1 MNNVQFKN
9 NVMMIKKTLI
19 LTAILLVYQGYSQSK
34 LDGYIEV
41 GLKNNEVIKQHNF
54 DINKSMW
61 ALKEARSLFY
71 PTVSLNGS
79 YTKAEG
85 GRTID
90 IPIGDMLNPVYST
103 LNQITNSNAFPTLE
117 NQSVL
122 INPDNF
128 YDAKIHTTMPLLNF
142 EIIYNKRIKAQQTT
156 LQKIELEIYQ
166 RELVKDIKIA
176 YYKYL
181 QSLEGIKIYEDA
193 LALVTENQR
202 VNQSLFK
209 NDKINRT
216 AVLRSDN
223 EVVRIAA
230 NLETAKQVSNNAR
243 AYFNFLLNQKLD
255 TQIMVDEI
263 NENVPSAL
271 VEGNTENREE
281 LKKLDQV
288 KELNENITKLTKS
301 HWFPTLSGFADF
313 GVQDF
318 DFEMNKDS
326 RYYFAGLGLE
336 WNIFSGNKNKYKL
349 KQVEEDNKKISSQID
364 NIKQQLLLQFQVSQ
378 NNIKSALEQFH
389 ADKNQKES
397 AKKYNDDITK
407 LYKEGQAIYIEL
419 LDAQN
424 QWVNAQLNTNISLYN
439 SWIAFAEMER
449 ANATFTFK

>member
-1 MNNVQFKN
+1 MKIIVNF
-9 NVMMIKKTLI
+9 
-19 LTAILLVYQGYSQSK
+19 AIICFGYLGYSQSR
-34 LDGYIEV
+34 LDSYIQT

-54 DINKSMW
+54 DINKSMY

-90 IPIGDMLNPVYST
+90 IPIGDMLNPVYNT
-103 LNQITNSNAFPTLE
+103 LNQITNSNAFPALE

-128 YDAKIHTTMPLLNF
+128 YDAKIHTTMPLLNY
-142 EIIYNKRIKAQQTT
+142 EIIYNKRIKNQQTS

-166 RELVKDIKIA
+166 RELVKEIKIA

-181 QSLEGIKIYEDA
+181 QSVEGIKIYQDA
-193 LALVTENQR
+193 LALVKENQR

-223 EVVRIAA
+223 EVIRIQA
-230 NLETAKQVSNNAR
+230 NLETAKQTSNNAKS
-243 AYFNFLLNQKLD
+243 YFNFLLNEKLD
-255 TQIMVDEI
+255 TAIETDQSEALPIEALS
-263 NENVPSAL
+263 EN
-271 VEGNTENREE
+271 TQNREE
-281 LKKLDQV
+281 LQKLTQV
-288 KELNENITKLTKS
+288 KEINDNVSKLTQS
-301 HWFPTLSGFADF
+301 YWFPKVNGFADF
-313 GVQDF
+313 GIQDF
-318 DFEMNKDS
+318 DFEVNKQS
-326 RYYFAGLGLE
+326 RYYFAGVGLE
-336 WNIFSGNKNKYKL
+336 WNIFSGNKNKFKL

-364 NIKQQLLLQFQVSQ
+364 NVKQQLLLQFQVSR
-378 NNIKSALEQFH
+378 NNLKSALEQFY
-389 ADKNQKES
+389 ADRNQKES
-397 AKKYNDDITK
+397 SKKYNDDITK

-424 QWVNAQLNTNISLYN
+424 QWVNAQLNTNIALYN
-439 SWIAFAEMER
+439 SWIAFAELER
-449 ANATFTFK
+449 ANATFTFN

>member
-1 MNNVQFKN
+1 M
-9 NVMMIKKTLI
+9 KKVITLT
-19 LTAILLVYQGYSQSK
+19 LFCFGFLGYSQSK
-34 LDGYIEV
+34 LDNYIQI
-41 GLKNNEVIKQHNF
+41 GLKSNEVIKQHNF
-54 DINKSMW
+54 DINKSIY
-61 ALKEARSLFY
+61 ALKEAHALFY
-71 PTVSLNGS
+71 PTVSLNAN
-79 YTKAEG
+79 YTKADG

-90 IPIGDMLNPVYST
+90 IPIGDMLNPVYNT
-103 LNQITNSNAFPTLE
+103 LNQITNSNAFPALQ

-142 EIIYNKRIKAQQTT
+142 EIIYNKRIKSQQTS

-166 RELVKDIKIA
+166 RELVKEIKIA

-181 QSLEGIKIYEDA
+181 QSIEGINIYQDA
-193 LALVTENQR
+193 LKLVKENQR

-223 EVVRIAA
+223 EVIRIEA
-230 NLETAKQVSNNAR
+230 NLETAKQVNSNAKT
-243 AYFNFLLNQKLD
+243 YFNFLINQKLD
-255 TQIMVDEI
+255 SEI
-263 NENVPSAL
+263 EIDTNNESTPTILVNENTS
-271 VEGNTENREE
+271 NREE
-281 LKKLDQV
+281 LS
-288 KELNENITKLTKS
+288 KLTQVSEINSNVSKLTES
-301 HWFPTLSGFADF
+301 YWYPKLSGFADF
-313 GVQDF
+313 GFQDF
-318 DFEMNKDS
+318 DFEVNKQS
-326 RYYFAGLGLE
+326 RYYFAGVGLE

-349 KQVEEDNKKISSQID
+349 KQVEEDRKKISSQTD
-364 NIKQQLLLQFQVSQ
+364 NVRQQLLLQFQVSQ
-378 NNIKSALEQFH
+378 NNLKSALEQFN

-397 AKKYNDDITK
+397 AKKYNEDITK

-439 SWIAFAEMER
+439 SWIAFAELER

>member
-1 MNNVQFKN
+1 
-9 NVMMIKKTLI
+9 MIKKTLFLTLI
-19 LTAILLVYQGYSQSK
+19 LSGYLGYSQNK
-34 LDGYIEV
+34 LDGYIET

-61 ALKEARSLFY
+61 ALKEAHSLFY
-71 PTVSLNGS
+71 PTVSLNGT
-79 YTKAEG
+79 YTVADG

-90 IPIGDMLNPVYST
+90 IPVGDMLNPVYNT

-142 EIIYNKRIKAQQTT
+142 EIIYNKRIKNQQTS

-193 LALVTENQR
+193 LALVKENQR
-202 VNQSLFK
+202 VNQSLYK

-223 EVVRIAA
+223 EVIRIEA
-230 NLETAKQVSNNAR
+230 NLETAKQVSKNAQS
-243 AYFNFLLNQKLD
+243 YFNFLLNQKLD
-255 TQIMVDEI
+255 APIEVDESKSMPTEALS
-263 NENVPSAL
+263 EN
-271 VEGNTENREE
+271 TQNREE
-281 LKKLDQV
+281 LQKMTQVKKL
-288 KELNENITKLTKS
+288 NETVGKLTQS
-301 HWFPTLSGFADF
+301 YWFPKLGGFADVGF
-313 GVQDF
+313 QDF
-318 DFEMNKDS
+318 DFNVNKDS
-326 RYYFAGLGLE
+326 RYYFAGVSLE
-336 WNIFSGNKNKYKL
+336 MNIFSGNKNKYKL
-349 KQVEEDNKKISSQID
+349 KQIEEDSKKISSQTD
-364 NIKQQLLLQFQVSQ
+364 NVRQQLLLQFQVAQ
-378 NNIKSALEQFH
+378 NNLKAALEQYN
-389 ADKNQKES
+389 ANKNQKES

-424 QWVNAQLNTNISLYN
+424 QWVNAQLNTNISLYI
-439 SWIAFAEMER
+439 SWIAYAELER
-449 ANATFTFK
+449 ANATFTLK

>member
-1 MNNVQFKN
+1 M
-9 NVMMIKKTLI
+9 T
-19 LTAILLVYQGYSQSK
+19 ILLGYYGYSQSK
-34 LDGYIEV
+34 LDGYIET

-54 DINKSMW
+54 DINKSMY

-90 IPIGDMLNPVYST
+90 IPIGDMLNPVYNT

-142 EIIYNKRIKAQQTT
+142 EIIYNKRIKNQQTS

-166 RELVKDIKIA
+166 RELVKEIKIA
-176 YYKYL
+176 YYKYI
-181 QSLEGIKIYEDA
+181 QSVEGIKIYEDA
-193 LALVTENQR
+193 LALVKENQR
-202 VNQSLFK
+202 VNKSLFK
-209 NDKINRT
+209 NEKINRT

-223 EVVRIAA
+223 EVIRIQA
-230 NLETAKQVSNNAR
+230 NLETAKQNSNNAR
-243 AYFNFLLNQKLD
+243 SYFNFLLNEKLD
-255 TQIMVDEI
+255 AAIEVDE
-263 NENVPSAL
+263 NEAPPIDAVS
-271 VEGNTENREE
+271 ENTQNREE
-281 LKKLDQV
+281 LKKLTQA
-288 KELNENITKLTKS
+288 KEINDNVSKLTQS
-301 HWFPTLSGFADF
+301 YWFPKVNGFADF
-313 GVQDF
+313 GIQDF
-318 DFEMNKDS
+318 DFEVNKQS
-326 RYYFAGLGLE
+326 RYYFAGVGLE

-349 KQVEEDNKKISSQID
+349 KQTEEDSKKISSQID
-364 NIKQQLLLQFQVSQ
+364 NVKQQLLLQFQVSQ
-378 NNIKSALEQFH
+378 NNLKSALEQFY

-397 AKKYNDDITK
+397 AKKYNEDITK

-424 QWVNAQLNTNISLYN
+424 QWVNAQLNTNIALYN
-439 SWIAFAEMER
+439 SWIAFAELER
-449 ANATFTFK
+449 ANATFTLNN

>member
-1 MNNVQFKN
+1 MYIMKNVTTL
-9 NVMMIKKTLI
+9 VMICLGY
-19 LTAILLVYQGYSQSK
+19 LGYSQSK
-34 LDGYIEV
+34 LDNYIQI
-41 GLKNNEVIKQHNF
+41 GLTTNEVIKQHNF
-54 DINKSMW
+54 DINKSVY

-71 PTVSLNGS
+71 PTVSLNAN

-90 IPIGDMLNPVYST
+90 IPMGDLLNPVYNT
-103 LNQITNSNAFPTLE
+103 LNQITNSNAFPTLQ

-142 EIIYNKRIKAQQTT
+142 EIIYNKRIKMQQSS
-156 LQKIELEIYQ
+156 LQKIELEIYK
-166 RELVKDIKIA
+166 RELVKEIKIA

-181 QSLEGIKIYEDA
+181 QSIEGVKIYQDA
-193 LALVTENQR
+193 LKLVKENQR

-223 EVVRIAA
+223 EVIRIEA
-230 NLETAKQVSNNAR
+230 NLETAKQVNNNAKS
-243 AYFNFLLNQKLD
+243 YFNFLLNRKLD
-255 TQIMVDEI
+255 TEIEVDSENELLPNVI
-263 NENVPSAL
+263 ANEN
-271 VEGNTENREE
+271 TQNREE
-281 LKKLDQV
+281 LSQLSLF
-288 KELNENITKLTKS
+288 KELNGNVGKLTQS
-301 HWFPTLSGFADF
+301 YWFPKLSGFADLGF
-313 GVQDF
+313 QDF
-318 DFEMNKDS
+318 DFEVNKQS

-349 KQVEEDNKKISSQID
+349 RQVEEDTKKISSQID
-364 NIKQQLLLQFQVSQ
+364 NVKQQLLLQFQVSQ
-378 NNIKSALEQFH
+378 NNLKSALEQFN
-389 ADKNQKES
+389 ADKNQKAS
-397 AKKYNDDITK
+397 AKKYNEDITK

-439 SWIAFAEMER
+439 SWIAFAELER
-449 ANATFTFK
+449 ANAAFTLK

>member
-1 MNNVQFKN
+1 M
-9 NVMMIKKTLI
+9 T
-19 LTAILLVYQGYSQSK
+19 ILLGYYGYSQSK
-34 LDGYIEV
+34 LDGYIET

-54 DINKSMW
+54 DINKSMY

-90 IPIGDMLNPVYST
+90 IPIGDMLNPVYNT

-142 EIIYNKRIKAQQTT
+142 EIIYNKRIKSQQTS

-166 RELVKDIKIA
+166 RELVKEIKIA
-176 YYKYL
+176 YYKYI
-181 QSLEGIKIYEDA
+181 QSVEGIKIYEDA
-193 LALVTENQR
+193 LALVKENQR
-202 VNQSLFK
+202 VNKSLFK
-209 NDKINRT
+209 NEKINRT

-223 EVVRIAA
+223 EVIRIQA
-230 NLETAKQVSNNAR
+230 NLETAKQNSNNAR
-243 AYFNFLLNQKLD
+243 SYFNFLLNEKLD
-255 TQIMVDEI
+255 TAIEVDE
-263 NENVPSAL
+263 NETPPIDAVS
-271 VEGNTENREE
+271 ENTQNREE
-281 LKKLDQV
+281 LKKLTQA
-288 KELNENITKLTKS
+288 KEINDNVSKLTQS
-301 HWFPTLSGFADF
+301 YWFPKVNGFADF
-313 GVQDF
+313 GIQDF
-318 DFEMNKDS
+318 DFEVNKQS
-326 RYYFAGLGLE
+326 RYYFAGVGLE

-349 KQVEEDNKKISSQID
+349 KQTEEDSKKISSQID
-364 NIKQQLLLQFQVSQ
+364 NVKQQLVLQFQVSQ
-378 NNIKSALEQFH
+378 NNLKSALEQFY

-397 AKKYNDDITK
+397 AKKYNEDITK

-424 QWVNAQLNTNISLYN
+424 QWVNAQLNTNIALYN
-439 SWIAFAEMER
+439 SWIAFAELER
-449 ANATFTFK
+449 ANATFTLNN

>member
-1 MNNVQFKN
+1 
-9 NVMMIKKTLI
+9 MIRKTLT
-19 LTAILLVYQGYSQSK
+19 LTLVLIGYLGYSQSK

-54 DINKSMW
+54 DINKSMY

-71 PTVSLNGS
+71 PSVSLNGS

-90 IPIGDMLNPVYST
+90 IPIGDMLNPVYNT

-142 EIIYNKRIKAQQTT
+142 EIIYNKRIKNQQTS

-166 RELVKDIKIA
+166 RELVKEIKIA

-181 QSLEGIKIYEDA
+181 QSVEGIKIYQDA
-193 LALVTENQR
+193 LALVKENQR
-202 VNQSLFK
+202 VNKSLFK
-209 NDKINRT
+209 NEKINRT

-223 EVVRIAA
+223 EVIRIQA
-230 NLETAKQVSNNAR
+230 NLETAKQNSNNAQS
-243 AYFNFLLNQKLD
+243 YFNFLLNEKLD
-255 TQIMVDEI
+255 TAIEVDE
-263 NENVPSAL
+263 NEAPPIDAVS
-271 VEGNTENREE
+271 ENTQKREE
-281 LKKLDQV
+281 LQ
-288 KELNENITKLTKS
+288 KLTQAKEINDNVS
-301 HWFPTLSGFADF
+301 KLTQSYWFPKVNGFADF
-313 GVQDF
+313 GIQDF
-318 DFEMNKDS
+318 EVNKQS
-326 RYYFAGLGLE
+326 RYYFAGVGLE
-336 WNIFSGNKNKYKL
+336 WNIFSGNKNKFKL
-349 KQVEEDNKKISSQID
+349 KQTEEDSKKISSQID
-364 NIKQQLLLQFQVSQ
+364 NVKQQLLLQFQVSQ
-378 NNIKSALEQFH
+378 NNLKSALEQFY

-397 AKKYNDDITK
+397 AKKYNEDITK

-424 QWVNAQLNTNISLYN
+424 QWVNAQLNTNIALYN
-439 SWIAFAEMER
+439 SWIAFAELER
-449 ANATFTFK
+449 ANATFTFN

>member
-1 MNNVQFKN
+1 
-9 NVMMIKKTLI
+9 MIKKTLT
-19 LTAILLVYQGYSQSK
+19 LTLVFFGYLGYSQSK

-90 IPIGDMLNPVYST
+90 IPIGDMLNPVYNT

-142 EIIYNKRIKAQQTT
+142 EIIYNKRIKNQQTS

-193 LALVTENQR
+193 LKLVTENQR
-202 VNQSLFK
+202 VNHSLFK

-223 EVVRIAA
+223 EVIRIAA

-255 TQIMVDEI
+255 TQIVVDEN
-263 NENVPSAL
+263 NENLPDAL
-271 VEGNTENREE
+271 VEENTQNREE
-281 LKKLDQV
+281 LKKLGQV
-288 KELNENITKLTKS
+288 KEINDNVSKLTKS
-301 HWFPTLSGFADF
+301 HWLPTLSGFADF
-313 GVQDF
+313 GFQDF
-318 DFEMNKDS
+318 DFEVNKDS
-326 RYYFAGLGLE
+326 RYYFAGLSLE

-349 KQVEEDNKKISSQID
+349 KQVEQDTKKISSQID
-364 NIKQQLLLQFQVSQ
+364 NVKQQLLLQFQVSQ
-378 NNIKSALEQFH
+378 NNLKSALEQFY

-397 AKKYNDDITK
+397 AKKYNDDITR

-439 SWIAFAEMER
+439 TWVAFAEMER
-449 ANATFTFK
+449 ANATFNLNK

>member
-1 MNNVQFKN
+1 
-9 NVMMIKKTLI
+9 
-19 LTAILLVYQGYSQSK
+19 
-34 LDGYIEV
+34 
-41 GLKNNEVIKQHNF
+41 
-54 DINKSMW
+54 MW

-90 IPIGDMLNPVYST
+90 IPIGDMLNPVYNT

-142 EIIYNKRIKAQQTT
+142 EIIYNKRIKNQQTS

-193 LALVTENQR
+193 LKLVTENQR
-202 VNQSLFK
+202 VNHSLFK

-223 EVVRIAA
+223 EVIRIAA

-255 TQIMVDEI
+255 TQIAVDE
-263 NENVPSAL
+263 NDENLPDAL
-271 VEGNTENREE
+271 VEENTQNREE
-281 LKKLDQV
+281 LKKLSQV
-288 KELNENITKLTKS
+288 EEINDNVSKLTKS
-301 HWFPTLSGFADF
+301 HWLPTLSGFADF
-313 GVQDF
+313 GFQDF
-318 DFEMNKDS
+318 DFEVNKDS
-326 RYYFAGLGLE
+326 RYYFAGLSLE

-349 KQVEEDNKKISSQID
+349 KQVEQDTKKISSQID
-364 NIKQQLLLQFQVSQ
+364 NVKQQLLLQFQVSQ
-378 NNIKSALEQFH
+378 NNLKSALEQFY

-397 AKKYNDDITK
+397 AKKYNDDITR

-439 SWIAFAEMER
+439 TWVAFAEMER
-449 ANATFTFK
+449 ANATFNLNK

>member
-1 MNNVQFKN
+1 MKN
-9 NVMMIKKTLI
+9 AITLVI
-19 LTAILLVYQGYSQSK
+19 LCYGFLGYSQSK
-34 LDGYIEV
+34 LDNYILI
-41 GLKNNEVIKQHNF
+41 GLKSNEVIKQHNF
-54 DINKSMW
+54 DIKKSVY

-71 PTVSLNGS
+71 PTVSLNAN
-79 YTKAEG
+79 YTVADG

-103 LNQITNSNAFPTLE
+103 LNQITNSNAFPALQ

-142 EIIYNKRIKAQQTT
+142 EIIYNKRIKSQQSS

-166 RELVKDIKIA
+166 RELVKEIKIA

-181 QSLEGIKIYEDA
+181 QSIEGVNIYQDA
-193 LALVTENQR
+193 LKLVKENQR

-223 EVVRIAA
+223 EVIRIEA
-230 NLETAKQVSNNAR
+230 NLETAKQTSNNAKS
-243 AYFNFLLNQKLD
+243 YFNFLINQKLD
-255 TQIMVDEI
+255 SEIEIDSDNENLPNVMVSENTLNREELSKLNQVSEI
-263 NENVPSAL
+263 NENV
-271 VEGNTENREE
+271 N
-281 LKKLDQV
+281 
-288 KELNENITKLTKS
+288 KLTQSYWYPK
-301 HWFPTLSGFADF
+301 LSGFADVGF
-313 GVQDF
+313 QDF
-318 DFEMNKDS
+318 DFEVNKDS

-336 WNIFSGNKNKYKL
+336 WNIFSGNKNKYKI
-349 KQVEEDNKKISSQID
+349 KQVELDSQKINSQTDNV
-364 NIKQQLLLQFQVSQ
+364 KQQLLLQFQVSQ
-378 NNIKSALEQFH
+378 NNLKSALEQFH
-389 ADKNQKES
+389 ADKNQKQS
-397 AKKYNDDITK
+397 AQKYNEDITK

>member
-1 MNNVQFKN
+1 MYK
-9 NVMMIKKTLI
+9 MINKTLT
-19 LTAILLVYQGYSQSK
+19 LTLIFFGYLGYSQSK
-34 LDGYIEV
+34 LDTYIEA

-54 DINKSMW
+54 DINKSMY
-61 ALKEARSLFY
+61 ALKEAHALFY

-103 LNQITNSNAFPTLE
+103 LNQITNSNAFPTLQ

-142 EIIYNKRIKAQQTT
+142 EIIYNKRIKNQQTS

-166 RELVKDIKIA
+166 RELVKEIKIA

-181 QSLEGIKIYEDA
+181 QSVEGVKIYQDA
-193 LALVTENQR
+193 LALVKENQR

-216 AVLRSDN
+216 AVLRSEN
-223 EVVRIAA
+223 EVKRIQA
-230 NLETAKQVSNNAR
+230 NLETAIQNSKNAQS
-243 AYFNFLLNQKLD
+243 YFNFLLNEKLD
-255 TQIMVDEI
+255 TAIETDESEALPLEAVS
-263 NENVPSAL
+263 EN
-271 VEGNTENREE
+271 TQNREE
-281 LKKLDQV
+281 LHKLTQV
-288 KELNENITKLTKS
+288 KELNENVSKLTES
-301 HWFPTLSGFADF
+301 YWFPKVNGFADF
-313 GVQDF
+313 GIQDF
-318 DFEMNKDS
+318 DFEVNKQS
-326 RYYFAGLGLE
+326 RYYFAGVGLE

-349 KQVEEDNKKISSQID
+349 RQVEEDNKKISSQMD
-364 NIKQQLLLQFQVSQ
+364 NVKQQLLLQFQVSQ
-378 NNIKSALEQFH
+378 NNLKSALEQFE
-389 ADKNQKES
+389 ADKSQKES

-439 SWIAFAEMER
+439 SWIAFAELER